1 MILSLH
7 IDLTRFSPNGP
18 VSITHPHH
26 SQAGKKQK
34 TRRKQEIKLATKVTR
49 LFIHK
54 VRRAALDKAARVT
67 SHYDIFEAREAEEKL
82 DYVVGVRSDG
92 ARGDSHFPQSHMDT
106 ILGEKAYSADT
117 TIHSF
122 ISRASLRWGGRRR
135 KTRITQLFQSLFKWN
150 PGNRAAV
157 VQRLG
162 KKTLWLDCL
171 ILRRQHAHKKWT
183 VSRFHIERT
192 QRG

>member
-1 MILSLH
+1 MGQCLSH
-7 IDLTRFSPNGP
+7 TP
-18 VSITHPHH
+18 ITVR
-26 SQAGKKQK
+26 QGKKKTK
-34 TRRKQEIKLATKVTR
+34 TRRKQEIKVATKVTR

-82 DYVVGVRSDG
+82 DYVVGVRSDD

-122 ISRASLRWGGRRR
+122 ISGASLR
-135 KTRITQLFQSLFKWN
+135 
-150 PGNRAAV
+150 
-157 VQRLG
+157 
-162 KKTLWLDCL
+162 
-171 ILRRQHAHKKWT
+171 
-183 VSRFHIERT
+183 
-192 QRG
+192 